1 MAIVV
6 SWMTELW
13 HATILNYVIACS
25 VITGDNNTLVSTMAI
40 NFGHTSDSIA
50 VYSVN

>member
-13 HATILNYVIACS
+13 HATILNY